1 MATGVFWEEKVS
13 LFSTEKVPS
22 TEEYQTVIPNNKE
35 VILQQWQRN
44 IDKKKALTTGFP
56 QKDSNLYTIRKGI
69 EKIVLSLLK
78 KHPDAPLLCSFF
90 TLVNN
95 CSLW

>member
-44 IDKKKALTTGFP
+44 IDKKK
-56 QKDSNLYTIRKGI
+56 
-69 EKIVLSLLK
+69 
-78 KHPDAPLLCSFF
+78 H
-90 TLVNN
+90 
-95 CSLW
+95 